1 MKHARKRA
9 PTNRINFDYV
19 CVRLMFKLSASAADT
34 LTVRAIRLIRAIRAA
49 GCTTIAVC
57 VALIAVRAV
66 RRTIRTLVVRGA
78 VATVAYLTLVV
89 AITVTVVRRYV
100 RLRVRSGVR
109 LYVRC
114 YVRCYVRL
122 GMGSRVRIVE
132 TIVLVTYTD
141 VNVGTCA
148 NVDRDRCAGTV
159 VVTYATAITVT
170 PNAHLTV
177 GQDPIQIAGVLVIP
191 IIYDIIEVDT
201 IGIAIATVCPFEIQ
215 IEEFRLLTCCKIQH
229 HSHIAGHTL
238 CLDSYSLATTT
249 DGYFDSRCG
258 VCGCGRCCID
268 GKDCRHCYC

>member
-1 MKHARKRA
+1 
-9 PTNRINFDYV
+9 
-19 CVRLMFKLSASAADT
+19 MFKLSAAAADT

-49 GCTTIAVC
+49 GCTTIAGC

-100 RLRVRSGVR
+100 RLRMR
-109 LYVRC
+109 
-114 YVRCYVRL
+114 
-122 GMGSRVRIVE
+122 SRVRIVE